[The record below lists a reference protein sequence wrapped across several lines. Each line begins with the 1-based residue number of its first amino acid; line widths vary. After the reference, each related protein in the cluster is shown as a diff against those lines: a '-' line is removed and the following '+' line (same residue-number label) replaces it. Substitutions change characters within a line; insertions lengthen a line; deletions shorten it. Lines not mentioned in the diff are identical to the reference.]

1 MEPDRTTRCSN
12 WYYFHL
18 VGLPVIACLII
29 AECGPGHLYDCGKYH
44 KGHFEWYS
52 RCLYVQMSVKTYC
65 WSSSVTTVQVNIRI
79 YDRFKDGHGPSIH
92 WVFMGQNHNTMTSIV
107 VGVHLQIWRN
117 SKSAYRL
124 REANTVY
131 GGMLLPLKYS
141 YAFFFC
147 YILFASNELSHPLS
161 QLCPNNDVMLFDDT
175 WILCQLSVKE
185 N

>member
-1 MEPDRTTRCSN
+1 
-12 WYYFHL
+12 
-18 VGLPVIACLII
+18 
-29 AECGPGHLYDCGKYH
+29 
-44 KGHFEWYS
+44 
-52 RCLYVQMSVKTYC
+52 
-65 WSSSVTTVQVNIRI
+65 
-79 YDRFKDGHGPSIH
+79 
-92 WVFMGQNHNTMTSIV
+92 MGQNHNTMTSIV

-117 SKSAYRL
+117 SKSAYTL

-131 GGMLLPLKYS
+131 RGMLLPLKYS

-147 YILFASNELSHPLS
+147 YILFVSNELSHPLS